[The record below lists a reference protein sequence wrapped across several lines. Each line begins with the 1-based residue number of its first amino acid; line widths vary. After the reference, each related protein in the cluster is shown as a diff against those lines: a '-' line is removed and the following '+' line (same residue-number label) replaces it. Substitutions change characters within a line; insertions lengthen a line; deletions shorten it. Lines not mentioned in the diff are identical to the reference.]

1 MFLQKSEVKPV
12 LSSNLNIVWGIGLSI
27 FPYFIL
33 AFIPVWN
40 QLRYSKNTV
49 ITVGTLCMILNI
61 VTVILIIQWV
71 PDWNNLRFFHSV
83 FFLLLYLGVYTAM
96 VRGTPAKLV
105 FVAFLVKS
113 YADFIVN
120 MAKYLEVSY
129 LTYGLH
135 HVYVQTSYSFYFN
148 LFQCGILILT
158 YPLAWIFFRKKIG
171 QVMATHNKA
180 WGYLWIIPMVYYII
194 SLAFGAMNAS
204 LIAQWQFFVFNLV
217 SFFGF
222 YLIYYVVIEMLEQS
236 EKNIILAESNE
247 VIKQQLLFQSEY
259 YKKFGECIEETRKG
273 EHDLRH
279 HLNTVLGLIQQ
290 RNDEKAESYISELLG
305 DRLSIGDI
313 LHCGNDAVNA
323 ILGYYANIC
332 KLEGINFTIKT
343 IVPEDL
349 EIDETD
355 LCVVFGNVLENAL
368 EACRCIT
375 AGEQF
380 IKLSSQ
386 FIGNKLYIVVDNPF
400 SGEIR
405 LKNGVYLS
413 QKRDAESGIGII
425 SVLAIA
431 KKYDGD
437 ARFEQ
442 ADQLFRVSVVLAN
455 KGHKRA
461 GQIPTVREELVINN
475 KSCQVEH

>member
-1 MFLQKSEVKPV
+1 M
-12 LSSNLNIVWGIGLSI
+12 LSNNLNIIWGISLSI
-27 FPYFIL
+27 VPYFIL

-40 QLRYSKNTV
+40 QLRYSKKTV
-49 ITVGTLCMILNI
+49 ITAGTLCMLLNI
-61 VTVILIIQWV
+61 VSVILIIEMV
-71 PDWNNLRFFHSV
+71 PEWNSLRFFHSV
-83 FFLLLYLGVYTAM
+83 FFLLLYVGVYTAV
-96 VRGTPAKLV
+96 VRGTPSKLV
-105 FVAFLVKS
+105 FIAFLVKS
-113 YADFIVN
+113 YADFIVS
-120 MAKYLEVSY
+120 MAKFFEVSY

-148 LFQCGILILT
+148 LFQCLVLMIT
-158 YPLAWIFFRKKIG
+158 YPLIWIFFRKKISRIM
-171 QVMATHNKA
+171 QTHNKA
-180 WGYLWIIPMVYYII
+180 WGYLWIIPLVYYII

-204 LIAQWQFFVFNLV
+204 LIAQWQFLVFNLV
-217 SFFGF
+217 SFLGF

-259 YKKFGECIEETRKG
+259 YRKFGECIEETRKG

-290 RNDEKAESYISELLG
+290 RNGEKVESYISELLG
-305 DRLSIGDI
+305 NRLSIADI

-332 KLEGINFTIKT
+332 KQEGIDFSIET
-343 IVPEDL
+343 IVPQDL

-355 LCVVFGNVLENAL
+355 LCVVFGNTLENAL
-368 EACRCIT
+368 EASRRIT
-375 AGEQF
+375 AGEKF
-380 IKLSSQ
+380 IKLTSR
-386 FIGNKLYIVVDNPF
+386 FIGNKLYIAVDNCF
-400 SGEIR
+400 SGEVR
-405 LKNGVYLS
+405 FKNGVYLS
-413 QKRDAESGIGII
+413 KKRKEASGIGII

-442 ADQLFRVSVVLAN
+442 ADQLFRVSVVLSN
-455 KGHKRA
+455 KSQKMSGEIATSRN
-461 GQIPTVREELVINN
+461 ELGINN

>member
-1 MFLQKSEVKPV
+1 M
-12 LSSNLNIVWGIGLSI
+12 LSSNLNIVWGISLSI
-27 FPYFIL
+27 VPYFIL

-40 QLRYSKNTV
+40 QLRYSKKTV
-49 ITVGTLCMILNI
+49 IIVGTLCMLLNI
-61 VTVILIIQWV
+61 ISVILIIEWV
-71 PDWNNLRFFHSV
+71 PEWNSLRFFHSV
-83 FFLLLYLGVYTAM
+83 FFLLLYVGVYTAV
-96 VRGTPAKLV
+96 VRGTPSKLV
-105 FVAFLVKS
+105 FIAFLVKS

-120 MAKYLEVSY
+120 MAKFFEVSY

-135 HVYVQTSYSFYFN
+135 RVYVQTSFSFYFN
-148 LFQCGILILT
+148 LFQCLVLMIT
-158 YPLAWIFFRKKIG
+158 YPLIWLFFRKKIAH
-171 QVMATHNKA
+171 VMQTHNKA
-180 WGYLWIIPMVYYII
+180 WGYLWIIPLVYYII
-194 SLAFGAMNAS
+194 SLAFGAMNAN
-204 LIAQWQFFVFNLV
+204 LIAQWQFLVFNLV
-217 SFFGF
+217 SFLGF

-236 EKNIILAESNE
+236 EKNMILAESNAI
-247 VIKQQLLFQSEY
+247 IKQQLLFQSEY

-279 HLNTVLGLIQQ
+279 HLNTVLGLSQQ
-290 RNDEKAESYISELLG
+290 QNGEKVERYISELLG
-305 DRLSIGDI
+305 NRLSIADI

-332 KLEGINFTIKT
+332 KQDDIDFTIET

-368 EACRCIT
+368 EACRRIT
-375 AGEQF
+375 AGERF

-386 FIGNKLYIVVDNPF
+386 FIGNKLYIAVDNSF

-413 QKRDAESGIGII
+413 QKREAASGIGII
-425 SVLAIA
+425 SVMAIA
-431 KKYDGD
+431 KKYDGK
-437 ARFEQ
+437 ASFEQ
-442 ADQLFRVSVVLAN
+442 EDQVFRVSVYLAN
-455 KGHKRA
+455 KSHEKA
-461 GQIPTVREELVINN
+461 GEIPTKRDELVSNN

>member
-1 MFLQKSEVKPV
+1 M

-27 FPYFIL
+27 VPYFIL

-40 QLRYSKNTV
+40 QLRYSKKTV
-49 ITVGTLCMILNI
+49 ITLGALCMLLNI
-61 VTVILIIQWV
+61 VSVILIIEMV
-71 PDWNNLRFFHSV
+71 PKWNSLRFFHSV
-83 FFLLLYLGVYTAM
+83 FFLLLYVGVYTAV
-96 VRGTPAKLV
+96 VRGTPSKLV
-105 FVAFLVKS
+105 FIAFLVKS
-113 YADFIVN
+113 YADFIVS
-120 MAKYLEVSY
+120 MAKFFEVSY

-135 HVYVQTSYSFYFN
+135 RVYVQTSFSFYFN
-148 LFQCGILILT
+148 LFQCLVLMIT
-158 YPLAWIFFRKKIG
+158 YPLIWIFFRKKISH
-171 QVMATHNKA
+171 VMQTHNKA
-180 WGYLWIIPMVYYII
+180 WGYLWIIPLVYYII
-194 SLAFGAMNAS
+194 FLAFGAMNAN
-204 LIAQWQFFVFNLV
+204 LIAQWQFLIFNLV

-290 RNDEKAESYISELLG
+290 QNEEKVESYIYELLG
-305 DRLSIGDI
+305 NRLNISDI
-313 LHCGNDAVNA
+313 LYCGNDAVNA

-332 KLEGINFTIKT
+332 KQEGINFTIET

-368 EACRCIT
+368 EACRRIT

-413 QKRDAESGIGII
+413 QKREAASGIGII

>member
-1 MFLQKSEVKPV
+1 M

-40 QLRYSKNTV
+40 QLRYSRKTV
-49 ITVGTLCMILNI
+49 VIVGTMCMLLNI
-61 VTVILIIQWV
+61 VSVIMIIQWV
-71 PDWNNLRFFHSV
+71 PNWNNLRFFHSV
-83 FFLLLYLGVYTAM
+83 FFLILYIVVYIVM
-96 VRGTPAKLV
+96 VQGTSSKLI
-105 FVAFLVKS
+105 FIAFLIKS
-113 YADFIVN
+113 YADFIVS
-120 MAKYLEVSY
+120 MAKFFEVSY

-148 LFQCGILILT
+148 LFQCLILLIT
-158 YPLAWIFFRKKIG
+158 YPLIWIFFRKKITH
-171 QVMATHNKA
+171 VMQTHNKA

-204 LIAQWQFFVFNLV
+204 LIAQWQFLVFDMV
-217 SFFGF
+217 SFLGF
-222 YLIYYVVIEMLEQS
+222 YLIYFVVIEMLEQS

-279 HLNTVLGLIQQ
+279 HLNTVLGLSQQ
-290 RNDEKAESYISELLG
+290 KNNEKIEKYISELLG
-305 DRLSIGDI
+305 NRLSISEI
-313 LHCGNDAVNA
+313 LHCENDAVNA

-332 KLEGINFTIKT
+332 KQEGIDFIIETM
-343 IVPEDL
+343 VPQDL

-355 LCVVFGNVLENAL
+355 LCVVFGNILENAL
-368 EACRCIT
+368 EACRRIT
-375 AGEQF
+375 FGEKI

-386 FIGNKLYIVVDNPF
+386 FIGNKLFITVDNRF
-400 SGEIR
+400 TGDIR

-413 QKRDAESGIGII
+413 QKRNEEPGIGVI
-425 SVLAIA
+425 SVVAIA
-431 KKYDGD
+431 KKYAGE
-437 ARFEQ
+437 ASFK
-442 ADQLFRVSVVLAN
+442 AVDQIFMVSVVLTNPPQKKSPQTAMAPVPL
-455 KGHKRA
+455 G
-461 GQIPTVREELVINN
+461 INN
-475 KSCQVEH
+475 NTCHVEH

>member
-1 MFLQKSEVKPV
+1 M

-40 QLRYSKNTV
+40 QLRYSKKTV
-49 ITVGTLCMILNI
+49 IMVGTFCMLLNI
-61 VTVILIIQWV
+61 VSVILIIEWV
-71 PDWNNLRFFHSV
+71 PQWNSLRFFHSV
-83 FFLLLYLGVYTAM
+83 FFLILYIGVYTAV
-96 VRGTPAKLV
+96 VRGTPSKLL

-113 YADFIVN
+113 YADFIVS
-120 MAKYLEVSY
+120 MAKFLEVSY

-135 HVYVQTSYSFYFN
+135 RVYVQTSYSFYFN
-148 LFQCGILILT
+148 LFQCVILIMS
-158 YPLAWIFFRKKIG
+158 YPLIWIFFRKKIG
-171 QVMATHNKA
+171 QVMQTHNKA
-180 WGYLWIIPMVYYII
+180 WGYLWIIPLVYYII
-194 SLAFGAMNAS
+194 SLAFGSMNAA

-236 EKNIILAESNE
+236 QKNIILAESNE
-247 VIKQQLLFQSEY
+247 IIKQQLLFQSEY

-279 HLNTVLGLIQQ
+279 HLNTVLGLIKQQ
-290 RNDEKAESYISELLG
+290 HRDKAENYLSELLG
-305 DRLSIGDI
+305 NRLSISDI

-332 KLEGINFTIKT
+332 KLEGIDLSIETM
-343 IVPEDL
+343 VPRDL

-368 EACRCIT
+368 EACRRIT
-375 AGEQF
+375 AGNKT
-380 IKLSSQ
+380 IKLSSR
-386 FIGNKLYIVVDNPF
+386 FIGNKLYIAVDNCF

-413 QKRDAESGIGII
+413 QKRAEASGIGII
-425 SVLAIA
+425 SVRAIA
-431 KKYDGD
+431 KKYDGE
-437 ARFEQ
+437 ASFE
-442 ADQLFRVSVVLAN
+442 AIDQLFRVTVVLSN
-455 KGHKRA
+455 RSQKV
-461 GQIPTVREELVINN
+461 IRETTMKSDHLGINN
-475 KSCQVEH
+475 NPCQLEH